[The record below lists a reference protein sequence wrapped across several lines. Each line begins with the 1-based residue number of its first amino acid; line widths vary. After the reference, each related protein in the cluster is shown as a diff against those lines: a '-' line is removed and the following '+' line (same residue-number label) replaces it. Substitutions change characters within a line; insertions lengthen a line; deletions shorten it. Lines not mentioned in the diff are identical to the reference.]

1 MKNFQNWILKY
12 FLKDLSAERIHVLDL
27 DDEETGE
34 EAEERRELL
43 KVGKGNYKKFLLKR
57 FIF

>member
-1 MKNFQNWILKY
+1 
-12 FLKDLSAERIHVLDL
+12 LSAERIHVLDL

-43 KVGKGNYKKFLLKR
+43 KVGKGNYKKNLLRR